1 MKKVTKYLAI
11 LAACFLLI
19 TNLHLALLDYGLP
32 TIHLSQSVLAQTGS
46 SNGSS
51 SGSSGGDS
59 GSDPVPTAC
68 PTATITT
75 ATYNRDN
82 PSHCTCTVKRKISV
96 SGSAGTSPGGSIS
109 YETYSFSGIEN
120 TCKSSSNSGDH
131 CSAYACSTSQSG
143 GGTGGGTSN

>member
-11 LAACFLLI
+11 LTACFLLI

-46 SNGSS
+46 TGDS
-51 SGSSGGDS
+51 SGNSGGDS

-82 PSHCTCTVKRKISV
+82 PSHCTCTVKRRISV
-96 SGSAGTSPGGSIS
+96 SGSGGTSPGGSVS

-120 TCKSSSNSGDH
+120 TCKSSSNSSDR
-131 CSAYACSTSQSG
+131 CSAYACSTAQTG
-143 GGTGGGTSN
+143 GGTGGTGSN